1 MYYWRD
7 YTSVEIDRT
16 DLWFFN
22 MLFQQAWQSDC
33 ELLVQH
39 YRTAILREAEREGER
54 EGVGLIKLASIQF
67 SLEIG
72 CYDSCERKPLLIN

>member
-16 DLWFFN
+16 GLWFFN

-39 YRTAILREAEREGER
+39 CRTAILREGER
-54 EGVGLIKLASIQF
+54 EGVGLIQLASIQF